1 MNTLKVVITP
11 QPLQTL
17 LTYLNDENNSYHLT
31 IGMILKKSRVFLC
44 HPFFYPAYP
53 MAESF
58 LNEQDSTPECEKEKV
73 SRLDFPVNKQPDGSY
88 LTNYHLFEQWMNP
101 DPAI

>member
-1 MNTLKVVITP
+1 
-11 QPLQTL
+11 
-17 LTYLNDENNSYHLT
+17 
-31 IGMILKKSRVFLC
+31 
-44 HPFFYPAYP
+44 